1 MSDLGIYLDIRADGA
16 QKTNADVKKVAKSAN
31 KLEQDAKKAS
41 DGVKKL
47 DTSLKDSG
55 SSASSASLAF
65 DSLSSMLGGIA
76 TFAGAK
82 SIINTADAM
91 TSLRSQVRFVTKD
104 IAELN
109 AVQAQL
115 MQISNRTY
123 STIEATTSLYT
134 RTARALQDAGRSQK
148 EFLVFTEAVN
158 NAMRV
163 GGRGAQEQASALLQ
177 LSQALGSGVLQ
188 GDEFRS
194 IAENAPIILDIVAEY
209 MGKTRGEIRKLSS
222 EGVITSELLFNAISS
237 SSEAL
242 KQQASTMDLTFGQAL
257 ISLKNNSAAGIES
270 INNMLGV
277 TNALASGVSFLAKN
291 ISVLLI
297 PAAGLLAVGLVKGF
311 TLARTA
317 VLAFNTALF
326 ASPITMIVAGVAMAG
341 ATMLAFANQ
350 SNQASKSLETLKNR
364 IDATHES
371 LSSMTEAMLKEL
383 KQDIEIVISND
394 HAEYIKTGEE
404 IDKIERKIESLSEM
418 SSGAKGLYGER
429 VKKSLEAYNSDL
441 IKLEAQ
447 YDRLGLKIMSYQDKH
462 KEVSIALGQ
471 TQSPED
477 SPRVSQEYL
486 DMEKSIT
493 EQVLKRNLSGQEGV
507 VIYERM
513 FGKLQNITDKEFEA
527 LQLRARSA
535 DIQERMLSQQDA
547 IAGKLDSIND
557 RYAKIG
563 MTALQADLYDL
574 KKAGVEGQ
582 AYDDAEAKLIAI
594 HNAPKTKGIGT
605 KTDPFGDRLVSLSQ
619 ELSALQ
625 ALNSEM
631 AKYGSPSL
639 YNSVSELTLE
649 FNNQSSALYK
659 LSDAQKEALLT
670 QAQQIDSQRQL
681 NEILK
686 LKDDTSK
693 SLGDMQFEIELIGMT
708 SREIEKMRFERDLE
722 MKAKEISIGMTQEN
736 IDILYRELEAYK
748 ELYDQIQKNRDLVE
762 DDPLQGIRD
771 GLEKFIEEAGTA
783 REAFEN
789 ATKGALNSMADGL
802 ADFVA
807 TGKLDFADLT
817 RSILQD
823 ISKIIAKWAI
833 AQALG
838 GLGKSFSF
846 GFASGGFVPEFSS
859 GGYTGTGGKY
869 EPKGVVHGGE
879 YVFSKESVNRIGLGN
894 LDRLHKGFATGGFVG
909 NSGNLEQGSGVV
921 INQTFQIESG
931 ANIDEQMID
940 KLRQEM
946 HKETVRVSKNIA
958 LGTIGEQKR
967 SGGML
972 RG

>member
-16 QKTNADVKKVAKSAN
+16 QKTDADVKKVAKSAN

-47 DTSLKDSG
+47 DTSLKESG

-65 DSLSSMLGGIA
+65 GSLSSMLGGIA

-242 KQQASTMDLTFGQAL
+242 KQQASTMELTFGQAL

-297 PAAGLLAVGLVKGF
+297 PASGLLVVGLVKGF
-311 TLARTA
+311 TLAKTA
-317 VLAFNTALF
+317 VLAFNAALF
-326 ASPITMIVAGVAMAG
+326 ANPVTAIIAGVAMAG
-341 ATMLAFANQ
+341 AAIMAFAG
-350 SNQASKSLETLKNR
+350 SASQASKELDNMRSK
-364 IDATHES
+364 IDATHDS
-371 LSSMTEAMLKEL
+371 LNSMTEAMLREH
-383 KQDIEIVISND
+383 KQDLEVVIKSD
-394 HAEYIKTGEE
+394 GDDLIKMGKE
-404 IDKIERKIESLSEM
+404 IDRLRRKIDSLKETSI
-418 SSGAKGLYGER
+418 GTGGLYGER
-429 VKKSLEAYNSDL
+429 IRQNIEKHSSTL

-447 YDRLGLKIMSYQDKH
+447 YDRLSLKITDYWGKH
-462 KEVSIALGQ
+462 KDATIALSGGLSVDE
-471 TQSPED
+471 TPKA
-477 SPRVSQEYL
+477 SQEYL

-507 VIYERM
+507 IIYERM

-594 HNAPKTKGIGT
+594 HNAPKIKTGGT

-659 LSDAQKEALLT
+659 LSGAQKEALLT

-693 SLGDMQFEIELIGMT
+693 SLDDMQFEIELIGMT
-708 SREIEKMRFERDLE
+708 SREIEKMRFGRDLE

-736 IDILYRELEAYK
+736 IDILYKELEAYK
-748 ELYDQIQKNRDLVE
+748 ELYDQIQKNKDLVE

-859 GGYTGTGGKY
+859 GGYTGAGGKY

-879 YVFSKESVNRIGLGN
+879 YVFSKESVSRIGLGN

-909 NSGNLEQGSGVV
+909 NAGNLEQGSGVV

>member
-16 QKTNADVKKVAKSAN
+16 QKTDADVKKVAKSAD

-41 DGVKKL
+41 DSVKKL

-65 DSLSSMLGGIA
+65 GSLSSMLGGIA
-76 TFAGAK
+76 TLAGAR
-82 SIINTADAM
+82 SIINTADDFATM
-91 TSLRSQVRFVTKD
+91 SARVRLATDSLQ
-104 IAELN
+104 EYN
-109 AVQAQL
+109 YVQ
-115 MQISNRTY
+115 
-123 STIEATTSLYT
+123 EH
-134 RTARALQDAGRSQK
+134 
-148 EFLVFTEAVN
+148 
-158 NAMRV
+158 
-163 GGRGAQEQASALLQ
+163 LLQ
-177 LSQALGSGVLQ
+177 LANKNGRELSEMQNIFIDTNGNLRDMGYSMTDALKITDSFSYALT
-188 GDEFRS
+188 R
-194 IAENAPIILDIVAEY
+194 NATSAQKAANALSAFDFALNK
-209 MGKTRGEIRKLSS
+209 KTVDVNTWKS
-222 EGVITSELLFNAISS
+222 ISS
-237 SSEAL
+237 AIPSLEVDMARIYDKSMSDIQKMGFA
-242 KQQASTMDLTFGQAL
+242 GQITAEML
-257 ISLKNNSAAGIES
+257 NKTLIES
-270 INNMLGV
+270 LEQNKQAAEAIGV
-277 TNALASGVSFLAKN
+277 GVSGALVAMSNNFSSLVGSIDETLGATSLLSKGITKIGDN
-291 ISVLLI
+291 IELVLI
-297 PAAGLLAVGLVKGF
+297 PLTGVVAVGVVKAF
-311 TLARTA
+311 TLAKTA

-326 ASPITMIVAGVAMAG
+326 ASPVTMIIAGVAMAG
-341 ATMLAFANQ
+341 ATMLTFANQ
-350 SNQASKSLETLKNR
+350 SNQASKSLEKLKDR
-364 IDATHES
+364 IDTTHDS
-371 LSSMTEAMLKEL
+371 INSMTEAMLREH

-394 HAEYIKTGEE
+394 HAEYVKTGEE
-404 IDKIERKIESLSEM
+404 IDKLKRKIESLSEM
-418 SSGAKGLYGER
+418 SAGSKGLYGER
-429 VKKSLEAYNSDL
+429 VKKSLEVYNSDL

-462 KEVSIALGQ
+462 KEVSIALGGGLSVDE
-471 TQSPED
+471 T
-477 SPRVSQEYL
+477 PRVSQEYL

-493 EQVLKRNLSGQEGV
+493 EQVLKRNLSGQEGII
-507 VIYERM
+507 IYERM

-574 KKAGVEGQ
+574 KKAGLEGQ

-594 HNAPKTKGIGT
+594 HNAPKTKTGGA

-693 SLGDMQFEIELIGMT
+693 SLDDMQFEIELIGMT

-736 IDILYRELEAYK
+736 IDILYKELEAYK
-748 ELYDQIQKNRDLVE
+748 ALYDIIQKKKDVAEN
-762 DDPLQGIRD
+762 DPLQGIRD
-771 GLEKFIEEAGTA
+771 GLDKFIEEAGTA

-859 GGYTGTGGKY
+859 GGYTGAGGKY

-909 NSGNLEQGSGVV
+909 NASNLEQGSGVV